1 MLSGVCIG
9 TNDINA
15 AGAFYDEVLS
25 TIGMTCVL
33 SEPAERGYAAADGRI
48 TLFLVKPFN
57 GQPATSGNGTQVMFY
72 APSSDS
78 VDAFHSTAISCG
90 GTDEGAPGPRHYHP
104 DYYGAYVRD
113 LDGNKLNVSLEI
125 RRDAKNS

>member
-9 TNDINA
+9 TNNIKA

-25 TIGMTCVL
+25 TIDMNCVL
-33 SEPAERGYAAADGRI
+33 VESNERGYAGTDGRI
-48 TLFLVKPFN
+48 TIFVVLPFN
-57 GQPATSGNGTQVMFY
+57 EQIATFGNGTQIMFY
-72 APSSDS
+72 APDADA
-78 VDAFHSTAISCG
+78 VDLFYTTVLRCG

-113 LDGNKLNVSLEI
+113 LDGNKLNVSVSL
-125 RRDAKNS
+125 DGA